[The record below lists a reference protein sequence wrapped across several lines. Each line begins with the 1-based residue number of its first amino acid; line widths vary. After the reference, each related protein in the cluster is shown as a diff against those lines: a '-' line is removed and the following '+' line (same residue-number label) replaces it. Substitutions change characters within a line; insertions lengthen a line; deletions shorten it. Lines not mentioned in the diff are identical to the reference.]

1 MINFF
6 RKIRK
11 QLADDNK
18 PFKYMRYAIGEIVL
32 VVIGILIALSI
43 NNWNEESK
51 SEKFEKDLL
60 IDLRNTIIGDF
71 EITGMSID
79 GNERS
84 KQSSEIILTYFD
96 QDLPYHDT
104 LAVHFETANIW
115 WKMLIREQAYEKAK
129 AYGLD
134 FIKDDST
141 RKMLSELYEQN
152 LSFSRTLDDRQSLYY
167 YNTVTPILTDLFE
180 SLDHSWNIA
189 ETGNKPNDFELL
201 KNDKRY
207 RNILKTNIGNRR
219 NYNEWIR
226 LAVSKMKELV
236 QRLQKEIDSG
246 Y

>member
-6 RKIRK
+6 RRIRK

-71 EITGMSID
+71 EIMGMSID

-115 WKMLIREQAYEKAK
+115 WKMLLREQAYEKAK

-180 SLDHSWNIA
+180 SIDHSWYFA

-219 NYNEWIR
+219 HYNEWIR

-236 QRLQKEIDSG
+236 QRLQKEVDSG